1 MKAVFALAP
10 VVAVALATPAL
21 AAPVAMEELV
31 GRALTQSPTLQSARA
46 SAEAQQSREGVAR
59 STYWPQLNLTSGLA
73 QTTNLSPSQTSTQ
86 PISLL
91 NTGVAVRQT
100 LWTFGKLDA
109 AVDQAEAQTEALR
122 RQAQLT
128 AVDVAWGVRQA
139 YLNWAQAAG
148 LETQAAEQ
156 VRYADATLA
165 EARARFKAGVAAR
178 LDVTRAEATL
188 ALNRAT
194 LAAAKATTAQA
205 RRSLAAAIGQT
216 APVEGEPTFPATPP
230 LANRP
235 IAELEAEAADHPDL
249 LVGQA
254 QLAQAAAATRAAEVA
269 GLPDIN
275 ADGSYGIRA
284 RDFQGAPNWQAGVSL
299 NWPLFTGFAVTSQ
312 AEATRGQEAAVR
324 ATLEARRLTILRDVD
339 NAYLGLEGA
348 KDRVPAAKTAVDAAR
363 ANLTQAQG
371 RYRAGVGSIIEV
383 ADAQALVASAQ
394 ADWVRAVTSYHL
406 AIADLQRAM
415 GVTGVPQ

>member
-10 VVAVALATPAL
+10 LAALALATPAL

-31 GRALTQSPTLQSARA
+31 GRALSQSPTLQSARA
-46 SAEAQQSREGVAR
+46 SAEAQESREGVAR
-59 STYWPQLNLTSGLA
+59 STYWPQLNLSSGLA

-139 YLNWAQAAG
+139 YLSWAQASG
-148 LETQAAEQ
+148 LETQSAEQ
-156 VRYADATLA
+156 VRYAEATLA

-194 LAAAKATTAQA
+194 LAGAKAATAQA
-205 RRSLAAAIGQT
+205 RRSLAAAVGQT
-216 APVEGEPTFPATPP
+216 AAVEGEPAFPATP
-230 LANRP
+230 AVAARP
-235 IAELEAEAADHPDL
+235 VAELEAAAADHPDL
-249 LVGQA
+249 LVGRA
-254 QLAQAAAATRAAEVA
+254 QLAQATAATRAAELA

-275 ADGSYGIRA
+275 ADGSCGI
-284 RDFQGAPNWQAGVSL
+284 
-299 NWPLFTGFAVTSQ
+299 
-312 AEATRGQEAAVR
+312 
-324 ATLEARRLTILRDVD
+324 
-339 NAYLGLEGA
+339 
-348 KDRVPAAKTAVDAAR
+348 
-363 ANLTQAQG
+363 
-371 RYRAGVGSIIEV
+371 
-383 ADAQALVASAQ
+383 
-394 ADWVRAVTSYHL
+394 
-406 AIADLQRAM
+406 
-415 GVTGVPQ
+415 